1 MITIKKAIAVLTD
14 ILDYVKP
21 GDPPEEHYAIKL
33 GIEALKLIE
42 RGRTNTAYYDVKL
55 LLGETEEGSEA
66 AQEIEPEATYP

>member
-33 GIEALKLIE
+33 GIEALKRLGEYRIDNPE
-42 RGRTNTAYYDVKL
+42 TAWQL
-55 LLGETEEGSEA
+55 LPGETEDNSEE